1 MKYHIYE
8 IDTNGHRY
16 FLGTCH
22 NIAELNI
29 ALATFSNIEFETIGT
44 PELSKKEQKRGKNI
58 KTVLAIVFLLALLG
72 AALDLIA

>member
-1 MKYHIYE
+1 MKHHIYE

-22 NIAELNI
+22 NVAELNI

-44 PELSKKEQKRGKNI
+44 PELSKKEKE
-58 KTVLAIVFLLALLG
+58 TWTLYAIGIAFLLIGSILAYVTH
-72 AALDLIA
+72 